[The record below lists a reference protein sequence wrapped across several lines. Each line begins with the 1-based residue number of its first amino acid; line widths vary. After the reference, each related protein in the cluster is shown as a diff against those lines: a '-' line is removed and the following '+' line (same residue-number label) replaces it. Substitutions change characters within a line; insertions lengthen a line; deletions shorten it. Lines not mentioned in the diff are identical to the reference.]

1 MKGIKNKLK
10 ERIALLRLRQG
21 DTEAFGF
28 IYDAYSE
35 RIFRYVSFRIS
46 DREMAHDIVQEVFLK
61 TWEYIVDKNPIDS
74 LQSFLYRVAYHK
86 VVDYYRAK
94 NRQTV
99 LIEDQHEEP
108 QTAATADASQL
119 EMHFLLKLI
128 RSMKPEYQDVLI
140 LRYVEALSPA
150 EIAVVLEKDV
160 NNVRVTLHR
169 ALHALK
175 QLHEPSQIKSQ
186 PEK

>member
-28 IYDAYSE
+28 IYDAYAE
-35 RIFRYVSFRIS
+35 RIFRYVHFRIS
-46 DREMAHDIVQEVFLK
+46 DRGMAHDIVQEVFLK
-61 TWEYIVDKNPIDS
+61 TWEYIVNKNPIES

-86 VVDYYRAK
+86 VVDYYRVK
-94 NRQTV
+94 ERQTV
-99 LIEDQHEEP
+99 LIADQHEEP
-108 QTAATADASQL
+108 QAAGADGSQL
-119 EMHFLLKLI
+119 EMHFLMKQVRSLKL
-128 RSMKPEYQDVLI
+128 EYQDVLI

-150 EIAVVLEKDV
+150 EIAVVLEKEV

-169 ALHALK
+169 ALQALK
-175 QLHEPSQIKSQ
+175 EINQQTQTTSESKST
-186 PEK
+186 